1 MDPVQTPPHDES
13 AELSVLGTSLVAPAE
28 ALPLLSA
35 MRVDDFFAPEH
46 REAWAAM
53 LAVVA
58 RKMPVDL
65 LAVGDELKARGSWQR
80 FPGGWQTW
88 ALGCAHHATAP
99 EMAEQHAKIIAQ
111 KATLRRLIALCVEV
125 QAAAYSSNDLEDIMG
140 RARRGVAALELLAS
154 DKDSIRLGDA
164 LGDVLGVIE
173 QRTLGN
179 VKPGIS
185 YGLPALDDILGGA
198 KPGQL
203 ILIAA
208 RPGEGK
214 SALLEQV
221 LVKAALSGV
230 PGHLFSME
238 MLMQELAERALSGPS
253 RVAAHAMA
261 TGKLTV
267 DDWRDIQGAGGKLAD
282 APLWVDDRSRHIG
295 QIVGKIRKWHASNPG
310 GIVGL
315 DYVQKI
321 IAEQRKGDSRDVEI
335 GRVGA
340 ELKALGMEL
349 QIPIIAV
356 AALSR
361 AVEKRGGPPV
371 LSDLRECGTLEYDA
385 DVVIFPYRNIPQEDQ
400 RARREPGPAQ
410 LIVGKHRGGPTG
422 VADVYWNAPLME
434 WRSLGRDDD
443 RPAPNFGNWQDKE
456 NDR

>member
-1 MDPVQTPPHDES
+1 MTTDAAQVPPHDEA

-28 ALPLLSA
+28 ALPLLSGL
-35 MRVDDFFAPEH
+35 RVDDFFAPEH

-88 ALGCAHHATAP
+88 ALDCARHATAP
-99 EMAEQHAKIIAQ
+99 EMAEQHAKIVGQ

-140 RARRGVAALELLAS
+140 RARRGVAALELQS
-154 DKDSIRLGDA
+154 TDKDSIRLGDA
-164 LGDVLGVIE
+164 LCDVLGTIE

-179 VKPGIS
+179 VQPGTS
-185 YGLPALDDILGGA
+185 YGLEALDAILGGA

-221 LVKAALSGV
+221 LVRAALGAT

-253 RVAAHAMA
+253 RVSAHAMGN
-261 TGKLTV
+261 GKLTV
-267 DDWRDIQGAGGKLAD
+267 DDWRAIQRAGGKLAEI
-282 APLWVDDRSRHIG
+282 PLWVDDRSRHIG
-295 QIVGKIRKWHASNPG
+295 QIVGKIRKWHASSPG
-310 GIVGL
+310 GIAGL
-315 DYVQKI
+315 DYL
-321 IAEQRKGDSRDVEI
+321 QRVTMDQRRGESRDVEI
-335 GRVGA
+335 GRVSA
-340 ELKALGMEL
+340 ELKALAMEL
-349 QIPIIAV
+349 QIPIVAV
-356 AALSR
+356 VALSR

-385 DVVIFPYRNIPQEDQ
+385 DVVIFPYRDIPPEDQ
-400 RARREPGPAQ
+400 KARRLPGPAQ
-410 LIVGKHRGGPTG
+410 LIVGKHRGGPAG
-422 VADVYWNAPLME
+422 VADVYWNSPLME
-434 WRSLGRDDD
+434 WASLDSHASPPSWHERD
-443 RPAPNFGNWQDKE
+443 
-456 NDR
+456 

>member
-1 MDPVQTPPHDES
+1 MTSQVPPHDEA

-28 ALPLLSA
+28 ALPLLSGL
-35 MRVDDFFAPEH
+35 RVDDFFVPAH

-53 LAVVA
+53 LAVLA
-58 RKMPVDL
+58 RKMPVDIV
-65 LAVGDELKARGSWQR
+65 AVGDELKARGMWAR

-99 EMAEQHAKIIAQ
+99 EMAEQHARLIAQ

-125 QAAAYSSNDLEDIMG
+125 QAAAYSSNDLDDLMS
-140 RARRGVAALELLAS
+140 RARRGVAALEVQAS
-154 DKDSIRLGDA
+154 DKDSVRLGDA
-164 LGDVLGVIE
+164 LGDVLGTIE

-179 VKPGIS
+179 VQPGVS
-185 YGLPALDDILGGA
+185 FGLTALDTILGGA

-203 ILIAA
+203 VLIAA

-214 SALLEQV
+214 SALLEQIA
-221 LVKAALSGV
+221 VKAALGGV

-267 DDWRDIQGAGGKLAD
+267 DDWRAIQGAGGKLAEI
-282 APLWVDDRSRHIG
+282 PLWVDDRSRQIG
-295 QIVGKIRKWHASNPG
+295 QIVAKIRKWHANEAAGRPPG
-310 GIVGL
+310 LVGI
-315 DYVQKI
+315 DYI
-321 IAEQRKGDSRDVEI
+321 QRLVVDQRRGESRDLELS
-335 GRVGA
+335 RAGA
-340 ELKALGMEL
+340 ELKGLAMEL
-349 QIPIIAV
+349 QIPILCV

-385 DVVIFPYRNIPQEDQ
+385 DVVIFPYRDIPPEDQ
-400 RARREPGPAQ
+400 KARRLPGAAQ

-434 WRSLGRDDD
+434 WASLDSHAS
-443 RPAPNFGNWQDKE
+443 PPSWHDK
-456 NDR
+456 D

>member
-1 MDPVQTPPHDES
+1 MEMNAQTPPHDEA
-13 AELSVLGTSLVAPAE
+13 AELSVLGTALVAPGE
-28 ALPLLSA
+28 ALPLLSGLQ
-35 MRVDDFFAPEH
+35 VDDFFVPAH
-46 REAWAAM
+46 REVWAAF

-58 RKMPVDL
+58 RRMPIDIV
-65 LAVGDELKARGSWQR
+65 AVGDELKARGMWQR
-80 FPGGWQTW
+80 FDGGWQTW
-88 ALGCAHHATAP
+88 AFSTARHATAP
-99 EMAEQHAKIIAQ
+99 EMAEAHAKIIAQ
-111 KATLRRLIALCVEV
+111 KATLRRLIALCAEV
-125 QAAAYSSNDLEDIMG
+125 QAAAYSANDLEDALG
-140 RARRGVAALELLAS
+140 RARRGVAALELQAS

-185 YGLPALDDILGGA
+185 YGLDALDAILGGA

-221 LVKAALSGV
+221 LVKAALGGI

-238 MLMQELAERALSGPS
+238 MLLQELAERALSGPS
-253 RVAAHAMA
+253 HVSAHAMA

-267 DDWRDIQGAGGKLAD
+267 DDWRDIQGAGGKLAEI
-282 APLWVDDRSRHIG
+282 PLWVDDRSRHIG
-295 QIVGKIRKWHASNPG
+295 QIVGKIRKWHANQPG
-310 GIVGL
+310 GLVGL
-315 DYVQKI
+315 DYI
-321 IAEQRKGDSRDVEI
+321 QRITMDQRRGESRDVEI

-340 ELKALGMEL
+340 ELKDLAIEL
-349 QIPIIAV
+349 RIPIIAV

-385 DVVIFPYRNIPQEDQ
+385 DVVIFPYRDIPPEDQ
-400 RARREPGPAQ
+400 KARRLPGPAQ

-422 VADVYWNAPLME
+422 VADVYWNSPLME
-434 WRSLGRDDD
+434 WAPLDD
-443 RPAPNFGNWQDKE
+443 RHPAPPWQDRE
-456 NDR
+456 

>member
-1 MDPVQTPPHDES
+1 MMDPALTPPHDEA

-28 ALPLLSA
+28 ALPLLSGL
-35 MRVDDFFAPEH
+35 RVDDFFVPAH

-53 LAVVA
+53 LAVLA
-58 RKMPVDL
+58 RKMPVDV
-65 LAVGDELKARGSWQR
+65 LAVGDELKARGMWQR

-88 ALGCAHHATAP
+88 ALATARHVTAP
-99 EMAEQHAKIIAQ
+99 EVAEAHARIVAQ
-111 KATLRRLIALCVEV
+111 KATMRRLIALCVEV

-154 DKDSIRLGDA
+154 DKDSIRLGAA
-164 LGDVLGVIE
+164 LGDVLGTIE

-221 LVKAALSGV
+221 LVKAALRDI

-238 MLMQELAERALSGPS
+238 MLMQELAERALSAPS
-253 RVAAHAMA
+253 RVSAHAMA

-267 DDWRDIQGAGGKLAD
+267 DDWRAIQGAGGKLAD
-282 APLWVDDRSRHIG
+282 APLWVDDRSRHVG
-295 QIVGKIRKWHASNPG
+295 QIVGKIRKWHASTPG
-310 GIVGL
+310 GLVGI
-315 DYVQKI
+315 DYIQRVTMD
-321 IAEQRKGDSRDVEI
+321 QRKGESRDLEI

-340 ELKALGMEL
+340 ELKALAMEL

-361 AVEKRGGPPV
+361 AVEKRGGPPL

-385 DVVIFPYRNIPQEDQ
+385 DVVIFPYRDIPPEDQ

-422 VADVYWNAPLME
+422 VADVYWQSPLME
-434 WRSLGRDDD
+434 WASLDSHAS
-443 RPAPNFGNWQDKE
+443 PPSWHDK
-456 NDR
+456 D

>member
-1 MDPVQTPPHDES
+1 MTSQVPPHDES
-13 AELSVLGTSLVAPAE
+13 AELSVLGTMLVSPDA
-28 ALPLLSA
+28 ALPLLSGL
-35 MRVDDFFAPEH
+35 RVDDFFEPGH
-46 REAWAAM
+46 REAWAAV

-58 RKMPVDL
+58 RRMPVDV
-65 LAVGDELKARGSWQR
+65 LAVGDELRARGMWQR

-88 ALGCAHHATAP
+88 ALATARHVTAP
-99 EMAEQHAKIIAQ
+99 EVAEAHARIVAQ
-111 KATLRRLIALCVEV
+111 KATMRRLIALCVEV
-125 QAAAYSSNDLEDIMG
+125 QAAAYSSNDLDDLMG
-140 RARRGVAALELLAS
+140 RARRGVAALEMQS
-154 DKDSIRLGDA
+154 TDKDSIRLGDA
-164 LGDVLGVIE
+164 LGDVLGTIE

-179 VKPGIS
+179 VQPGVS
-185 YGLPALDDILGGA
+185 YGLEALDAILGGA

-221 LVKAALSGV
+221 LVKAALGGI

-253 RVAAHAMA
+253 RVAAYAMA
-261 TGKLTV
+261 TGKLTIE
-267 DDWRDIQGAGGKLAD
+267 DWRSIQGAGGKLSEI
-282 APLWVDDRSRHIG
+282 PLWVDDRNRHIG
-295 QIVGKIRKWHASNPG
+295 QIVGKIRKWHSGSPG
-310 GIVGL
+310 GLVGL
-315 DYVQKI
+315 DYIQRV
-321 IAEQRKGDSRDVEI
+321 AMDQRKAENRDVEI

-340 ELKALGMEL
+340 ELKALAMEL
-349 QIPIIAV
+349 QIPIICV

-385 DVVIFPYRNIPQEDQ
+385 DVVIFPYRDIPAEDQ
-400 RARREPGPAQ
+400 KARRQPGPAQ

-434 WRSLGRDDD
+434 WTSLDAHSSL
-443 RPAPNFGNWQDKE
+443 PPHWQE
-456 NDR
+456 RE

>member
-1 MDPVQTPPHDES
+1 MTDQTPPHDEA
-13 AELSVLGTSLVAPAE
+13 AELSVLGTILVTPDA
-28 ALPLLSA
+28 ALPLLSSL
-35 MRVDDFFAPEH
+35 RHDDLFVPCH
-46 REAWAAM
+46 REAWAAV

-58 RKMPVDL
+58 RRMPVDV
-65 LAVGDELKARGSWQR
+65 LAVGDELKARGVWQR

-88 ALGCAHHATAP
+88 STDCARHATAP
-99 EMAEQHAKIIAQ
+99 EVAEQHARIVAQ
-111 KATLRRLIALCVEV
+111 KATLRRLISLCVEV
-125 QAAAYSSNDLEDIMG
+125 QAAAYSTNDLEDVLG
-140 RARRGVAALELLAS
+140 RARRGVAALEMQS
-154 DKDSIRLGDA
+154 TDKDSIRLGDA
-164 LGDVLGVIE
+164 LGDVLGAIE

-179 VKPGIS
+179 IKPGIS
-185 YGLPALDDILGGA
+185 YGLEALDWILGGA

-214 SALLEQV
+214 SALLEQIAV
-221 LVKAALSGV
+221 TAALDGT

-267 DDWRDIQGAGGKLAD
+267 DDWRAIQGAGGKLAEI
-282 APLWVDDRSRHIG
+282 PLWVDDRSRHIG
-295 QIVGKIRKWHASNPG
+295 QIVGKIRKWHAGTPG
-310 GIVGL
+310 GLVGV
-315 DYVQKI
+315 DYI
-321 IAEQRKGDSRDVEI
+321 QRVTMDQRRGESRDLEI

-340 ELKALGMEL
+340 ELKALAMEL
-349 QIPIIAV
+349 QIPVICV

-385 DVVIFPYRNIPQEDQ
+385 DVVIFPYRDIPPEDQ
-400 RARREPGPAQ
+400 KARRLPGPAQ

-422 VADVYWNAPLME
+422 VADVYWNSPLME
-434 WRSLGRDDD
+434 WAPLDSRHEPPRDYHDHE
-443 RPAPNFGNWQDKE
+443 R
-456 NDR
+456 